1 MKPGENSELIV
12 KTVSVELS
20 DDDLLSVAEEIGELV
35 NEISEK
41 KRAFQLATAHHK
53 SLIASLVNRQETLLQ
68 VLGSG
73 MHDVEIECRP
83 DYDYKN
89 GVVRLIDVDSGDVV
103 EERKMTPAEMQ
114 MNLF

>member
-12 KTVSVELS
+12 KTVQVKLS
-20 DDDLLSVAEEIGELV
+20 EDDRLSVAEEIGELV
-35 NEISEK
+35 NEISDK

-53 SLIASLVNRQETLLQ
+53 ALISSLVNRQETLLNA
-68 VLGSG
+68 LASG

-89 GVVRLIDVDSGDVV
+89 GVVRLIDVESGDVV
-103 EERKMTPAEMQ
+103 EEREMSRSEMQ
-114 MNLF
+114 MSLV